1 MEKLQKINKILFT
14 IMSILVIIVIVFAL
28 VSLIISIFFR
38 EEKLQEDKI
47 MSQKEVEELLKQ
59 DKRAQLISYT
69 EIQPIRGTDY
79 LFIIAVS
86 QTTLDRPQRI
96 SRQWRDEDPPMKTY
110 PSYKSLSSS
119 FGFYKGNRA
128 LNNLL
133 VYSSINNS
141 AVPIFKER
149 VCIIDFINYTIDD
162 KIYIYIIVSIND
174 SNKDGVL
181 DHTDLK
187 DIFVYDIFEKA
198 LKKITQKCEFIL
210 SSERLGISDNIL
222 VKIGT
227 DRNSDNKFD
236 YDYEPVNMRVFNVV
250 THEYK
255 DFIDPQTHQLL
266 QDILDG
272 KAVE

>member
-1 MEKLQKINKILFT
+1 
-14 IMSILVIIVIVFAL
+14 
-28 VSLIISIFFR
+28 
-38 EEKLQEDKI
+38 
-47 MSQKEVEELLKQ
+47 MSQKEVKELLKQ

-110 PSYKSLSSS
+110 PPYKSLSSS
-119 FGFYKGNRA
+119 FGFYEGDRA

-133 VYSSINNS
+133 VYSSVDNS
-141 AVPIFKER
+141 AVSIFKER

-187 DIFVYDIFEKA
+187 DIFVYDIFEKV

-222 VKIGT
+222 VKIGI

-236 YDYEPVNMRVFNVV
+236 YDYEPVNIRVFNVV

>member
-1 MEKLQKINKILFT
+1 MEKLQKINNILFT
-14 IMSILVIIVIVFAL
+14 IMSILVILVVVFAL

-38 EEKLQEDKI
+38 EEKFQEDKI
-47 MSQKEVEELLKQ
+47 MSQKEVKELLKQ

-110 PSYKSLSSS
+110 PPYKSLSSS
-119 FGFYKGNRA
+119 FGFYEGDRA

-133 VYSSINNS
+133 VYSSVDNS
-141 AVPIFKER
+141 AVSIFKER

-187 DIFVYDIFEKA
+187 DIFVYDIFEKV

-222 VKIGT
+222 VKIGI